1 MIVKNAEWKNFKDF
15 IVQSFDLF
23 INEFD
28 ELIIPL
34 DNDNFQIILNG
45 VNINPVFFK
54 KEDYLKVEYDFTN
67 CATKIR
73 KLSFSKFKNNCKLE
87 FSLKK

>member
-1 MIVKNAEWKNFKDF
+1 MIVKNIEWINFKDF
-15 IVQSFDLF
+15 IVESFDLF
-23 INEFD
+23 IGEFD

-45 VNINPVFFK
+45 VNVNPVFFK

-73 KLSFSKFKNNCKLE
+73 KLSFSKFNNNCKLE